1 MTLVCGAATWPFAA
15 RAQQPRRIAVLMGAL
30 ENDPETARRRSAFER
45 ALVEFGW
52 ALPRNLDIAYRFAGD
67 PAQMRAVAAETVALA
82 PDVIVVHSNPFV
94 ASLRQVNRGIPTV
107 FVQVADPVE
116 SGFVD
121 NLARPGGVMT
131 GFANFE
137 VEIAGKWME
146 ILKEIAPTIER
157 VTVLMH
163 EPTAAH
169 RALFRVAAAAGPVL
183 GIAAHAAAV
192 RDAAEIER
200 AIAGASRPHSGLLVL
215 PHTVTMGNR
224 ELIARR
230 AIEERLPNIAAFDF
244 FAKSGGLVA
253 YGVDAA
259 DLYRRSASYV
269 DRILRGEKP
278 GDLPIQLPTKFELVI
293 NLTTARALSLTVP
306 PALLARANAV
316 IE

>member
-1 MTLVCGAATWPFAA
+1 M
-15 RAQQPRRIAVLMGAL
+15 LMGAQ
-30 ENDPETARRRSAFER
+30 EKDPETARRMAAFER
-45 ALVEFGW
+45 GLAELGW
-52 ALPRNLDIAYRFAGD
+52 ARGRNLDIAYRFAAD

-107 FVQVADPVE
+107 FVQVADPVA

-121 NLARPGGVMT
+121 NLARPGGIMT
-131 GFANFE
+131 GFANLE

-146 ILKEIAPTIER
+146 ILKEIAPTIKR

-183 GIAAHAAAV
+183 GMTAHAAAV

-200 AIAGASRPHSGLLVL
+200 AIAGASGPHSGLLVL

-244 FAKSGGLVA
+244 FAKSGGLIA

-259 DLYRRSASYV
+259 DLYRRAATYV
-269 DRILRGEKP
+269 DRILKGEKP

-293 NLTTARALSLTVP
+293 NLTTAKALGLTVP
-306 PALLARANAV
+306 ASLLARADEV